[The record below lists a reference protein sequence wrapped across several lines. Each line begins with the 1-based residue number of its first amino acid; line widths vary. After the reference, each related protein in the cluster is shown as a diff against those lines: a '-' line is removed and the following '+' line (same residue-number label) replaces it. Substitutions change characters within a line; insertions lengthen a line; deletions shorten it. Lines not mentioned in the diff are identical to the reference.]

1 MSRQKVICVSSA
13 SRLSG
18 EPYNFVAK
26 LNLPKGNKFTKM
38 TVLEAQV
45 PKSYY
50 LFSSSDDRTLIVTET
65 TGGLAITATIDIGN
79 YSINTLIVEIQ
90 RALRAASVIGGNSL
104 LYVVTYDD
112 LLSNIVIYS
121 GSASEQFD
129 VTTTNAMNPYLLR
142 VIGFDNPTPSY
153 MSSSAGVLDGND
165 VVDLERTATIT
176 LASSVAQ
183 NYDVN
188 EIACFYPD
196 NYATNSMISY
206 APANP
211 INYTCDVSNNNVSSA
226 RFELFDDQGKR
237 LELGDDVRFK
247 LLFWE

>member
-1 MSRQKVICVSSA
+1 MSRQKVICISSA
-13 SRLSG
+13 ARLNG
-18 EPYNFVAK
+18 EPYNFVADLK
-26 LNLPKGNKFTKM
+26 LPKGNKFTKM

-50 LFSSSDDRTLIVTET
+50 LFSSSDDRTLVFTEATGLT
-65 TGGLAITATIDIGN
+65 TISATLDIGN
-79 YSINTLIVEIQ
+79 YSISTLIVELQ

-104 LYVVTYDD
+104 LYVVSYDD
-112 LLSNIVIYS
+112 VLSNIVIYS
-121 GSASEQFD
+121 GSAVEEFW
-129 VTTTNAMNPYLLR
+129 VTTTNTSNPYLLR
-142 VIGFDNPTPSY
+142 VLGFDNPTDDTIASTN
-153 MSSSAGVLDGND
+153 GTLEGND

-211 INYTCDVSNNNVSSA
+211 INYTCDVNNNNVSSA

-247 LLFWE
+247 LLFW